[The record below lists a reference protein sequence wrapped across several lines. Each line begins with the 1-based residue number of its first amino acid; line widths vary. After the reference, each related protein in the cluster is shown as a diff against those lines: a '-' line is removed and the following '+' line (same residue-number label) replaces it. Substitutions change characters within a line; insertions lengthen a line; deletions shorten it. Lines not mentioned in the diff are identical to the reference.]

1 MRTALPEPPVAEQ
14 DVGLGTAYERVAIYD
29 LFDRWSAGRSIETAA
44 EGPLDGMAGIAGLH
58 LMGLARRGVRV
69 TVHLPDDEGLA
80 RVRAI
85 YARQGLSERLTT
97 RRLATDSVPSGPV
110 DLVVSYNALPYVA
123 DWRAY
128 VRSLLA
134 IEARWFFV
142 VVSNPVSYGTFL
154 RRAQRALRG
163 ETVRELFDHEVTRRS
178 VIEPALEQGGYIVS
192 HDYLDCPWWPD
203 FLLPAR
209 KNLAG
214 DVVGF
219 ALRVGAAVG
228 LQRGGQPD
236 VAPGESNGA
245 TPRYVFGAARYP
257 FFEEAEGHA
266 ELVRS
271 MRLHPVFDR
280 APAPVARFFGH
291 LHGYLVERRR

>member
-1 MRTALPEPPVAEQ
+1 MSTALPEPPVAEQ

-29 LFDRWSAGRSIETAA
+29 LFDRWSAGRHIETAA

-69 TVHLPDDEGLA
+69 TVNLPDEDGLS

-85 YARQGLSERLTT
+85 YARQGLADRLTT
-97 RRLATDSVPSGPV
+97 RRAPTDAVPTGPV
-110 DLVVSYNALPYVA
+110 DLVVSYNALPYVP

-128 VRSLLA
+128 LARLLA

-154 RRAQRALRG
+154 RRAQRTLRG
-163 ETVRELFDHEVTRRS
+163 EKVQELFDHEVTRRS
-178 VIEPALEQGGYIVS
+178 VIEPLLERGGRIVQ
-192 HDYLDCPWWPD
+192 HQYLDCPWWPD

-214 DVVGF
+214 DALAF
-219 ALRVGAAVG
+219 ARRLAVAASLSGGRSAARGSSDPEGA
-228 LQRGGQPD
+228 
-236 VAPGESNGA
+236 
-245 TPRYVFGAARYP
+245 RYVFGAARYP
-257 FFEEAEGHA
+257 FFEDAEGFD
-266 ELVRS
+266 ELRRS
-271 MRLHPVFDR
+271 MRMHPVFDR
-280 APAPVARFFGH
+280 APEPLARFFGH
-291 LHGYLVERRR
+291 LHGYLVEAV